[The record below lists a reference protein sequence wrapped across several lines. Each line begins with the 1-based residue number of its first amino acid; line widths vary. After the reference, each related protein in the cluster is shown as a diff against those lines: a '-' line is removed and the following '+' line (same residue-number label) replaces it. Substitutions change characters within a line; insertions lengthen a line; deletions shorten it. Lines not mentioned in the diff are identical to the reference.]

1 MKNDDGFVRYGVA
14 GIQRLLRKKN
24 LNVVDESF
32 IFSDVPYSSI
42 HDAID

>member
-1 MKNDDGFVRYGVA
+1 MMGLLDMGLLGF
-14 GIQRLLRKKN
+14 KDCCEKN